1 MLFKYQCYSNIY
13 KILLRCVLPVMSHW
27 FVAALLYNLN
37 NMNLNPAVCE
47 ANDEGHVISLKVIW
61 SGDLAILANI
71 KHPAWEK
78 QPTPAAT
85 RLMDSFW
92 QRHTHTHTAGISSPL
107 PRFWRSAVKCWS
119 PLHRLSPEQN
129 SALTNHHDRFID
141 NSSGIQTFPELIAA
155 ANAPLS
161 FKALTCFSYSKSC
174 LESCSVARAISF
186 CEQETQLVRGRV
198 RASNS

>member
-1 MLFKYQCYSNIY
+1 MK
-13 KILLRCVLPVMSHW
+13 VMWSRW
-27 FVAALLYNLN
+27 RLY
-37 NMNLNPAVCE
+37 
-47 ANDEGHVISLKVIW
+47 DQVISPSWQTSNTQHERNSPHQLPHDW
-61 SGDLAILANI
+61 
-71 KHPAWEK
+71 W
-78 QPTPAAT
+78 T
-85 RLMDSFW
+85 RSD
-92 QRHTHTHTAGISSPL
+92 RDTHTHTAGISSPL